1 MIILLFFSFIFIN
14 KNNQK
19 EDESKFKIFLK
30 KDNIINFIQLIDIIE
45 NKIFEKYKILFN
57 KIVKNNN
64 KINNNEKIDY
74 KSIFML
80 IAKLSIF
87 LITFDIINLISILIK
102 YIITIIV
109 ICLILLFIYFFF
121 KKRK

>member
-102 YIITIIV
+102 YIICFFNSIWN
-109 ICLILLFIYFFF
+109 CYNLIS
-121 KKRK
+121 

>member
-64 KINNNEKIDY
+64 KIN
-74 KSIFML
+74 
-80 IAKLSIF
+80 
-87 LITFDIINLISILIK
+87 TIL
-102 YIITIIV
+102 
-109 ICLILLFIYFFF
+109 CS
-121 KKRK
+121 